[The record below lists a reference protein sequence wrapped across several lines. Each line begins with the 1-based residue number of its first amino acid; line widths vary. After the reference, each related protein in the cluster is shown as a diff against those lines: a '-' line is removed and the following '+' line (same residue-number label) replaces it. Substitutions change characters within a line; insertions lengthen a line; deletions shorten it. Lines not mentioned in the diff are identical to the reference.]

1 MTTEKMTIHKALS
14 ELKTIDDRIIKSI
27 RANTYVLA
35 VKHSA
40 EKINGV
46 KIDTFKDNMK
56 SGYQKTIDLIARRDA
71 MKRAVV
77 LSNANTKVKVGNKA
91 LSVAEAIEAKNH
103 GMEFKKTLLQYLSTA
118 YGSAQNEFNKNNDEA
133 LEKKA
138 EKYILDVIAA
148 QPKDSKMSIDSDAMK
163 ALRKT
168 YIENNTYD
176 LVDPLGVA
184 KVIEALD
191 AEINEFNAEV
201 DAALSVSNALTVI
214 EFDSKSHVYKIEESG
229 ELSFEEKTLVI
240 KENEK
245 SYSIIVDNEYIPNEQ
260 KGKYFVITINDFSL
274 PWELKEEFPNS

>member
-1 MTTEKMTIHKALS
+1 MTIHKALS
-14 ELKTIDDRIIKSI
+14 ELKTIDDRIIKAI

-40 EKINGV
+40 EKISGV
-46 KIDTFKDNMK
+46 KIEAFKDNMK
-56 SGYQKTIDLIARRDA
+56 SGYQKVVDLIARRDA

-77 LSNANTKVKVGNKA
+77 LSNASTKVKVGNNEYT
-91 LSVAEAIEAKNH
+91 VAEAIEMKNH
-103 GMEFKKTLLQYLSTA
+103 GMEFKKALLQYLSAA
-118 YGSAQNEFNKNNDEA
+118 YGAAQNEFNKNNDEA

-184 KVIEALD
+184 KLIEVLD
-191 AEINEFNAEV
+191 AEINEFNTEV
-201 DAALSVSNALTVI
+201 DAALSVSNAVTVI
-214 EFDSKSHVYKIEESG
+214 EF
-229 ELSFEEKTLVI
+229 
-240 KENEK
+240 
-245 SYSIIVDNEYIPNEQ
+245 SY
-260 KGKYFVITINDFSL
+260 
-274 PWELKEEFPNS
+274 